1 MTTKTAETAA
11 QAVARYNKTQ
21 TQIERLEARL
31 RTAHD
36 VSRKR
41 YGDMF
46 DALSDGYAIRLD
58 PHGPAYV
65 VKSKERD

>member
-1 MTTKTAETAA
+1 MTKTEAKVLDAID
-11 QAVARYNKTQ
+11 RYNRTQ
-21 TQIERLEARL
+21 RQIEALEARL

-46 DALSDGYAIRLD
+46 DALPDGFAIRLD
-58 PHGPAYV
+58 PKGGPAEL
-65 VKSKERD
+65 SDQRSR